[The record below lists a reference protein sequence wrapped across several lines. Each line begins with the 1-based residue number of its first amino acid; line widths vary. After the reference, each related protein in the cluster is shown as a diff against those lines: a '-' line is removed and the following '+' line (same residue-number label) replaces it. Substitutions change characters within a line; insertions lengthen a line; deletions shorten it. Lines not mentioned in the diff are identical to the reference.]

1 MLHQTKDKR
10 TRHAIKAVLIT
21 LFWLAVWQ
29 AASMIVNQPLYMPS
43 PAETF
48 SSLGGLI
55 ATQDFWLSVGYTF
68 YRVTFGLIISF
79 VLGIIIA
86 FLASKIGVLESL
98 LRPLMAAVKSTPV
111 MSVIVLALV
120 WFSSSFVPVFSCILL
135 CLPIF
140 YTNTLSGIRSVD
152 KNLLEM
158 AAVFKVKHRRIIQ
171 EILIPSVLPNIYS
184 ALAVCLG
191 FSWKSVVAAEV
202 LSSPKYSMGFKL
214 YATKIY
220 LDIPALFAWTLT
232 IVVISLVV
240 EKGLKRLLPGG
251 GAL

>member
-1 MLHQTKDKR
+1 MLLKKKNPINR
-10 TRHAIKAVLIT
+10 AIKAGLIA

-48 SSLGGLI
+48 SSLGSLM
-55 ATQDFWLSVGYTF
+55 AAQDFWLSVAYTF
-68 YRVTFGLIISF
+68 YRVLLGLIISF
-79 VLGIIIA
+79 VIGVIIA
-86 FLASKIGVLESL
+86 FLADKIRVLESL
-98 LRPLMAAVKSTPV
+98 LSPLMAAVKSTPV

-120 WFSSSFVPVFSCILL
+120 WFSSSFVPIFSCVLL

-140 YTNTLSGIRSVD
+140 YTNTLAGIRSVD

-158 AAVFKVKHRRIIQ
+158 ASVFKIKHARVVQ
-171 EILIPSVLPNIYS
+171 EIVMPSVLTHIYS
-184 ALAVCLG
+184 ALAICLG

-202 LSSPKYSMGFKL
+202 LSSPKYSMGFNL
-214 YATKIY
+214 YATKLY
-220 LDIPALFAWTLT
+220 LDTPGLFAWTLA
-232 IVVISLVV
+232 IIVISLIV
-240 EKGLKRLLPGG
+240 EKGLKHILPGG